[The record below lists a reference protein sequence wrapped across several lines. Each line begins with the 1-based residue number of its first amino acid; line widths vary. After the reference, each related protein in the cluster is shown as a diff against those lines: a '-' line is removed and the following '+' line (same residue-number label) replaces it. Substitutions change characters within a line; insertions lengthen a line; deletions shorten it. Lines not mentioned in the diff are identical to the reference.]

1 MTRTLTAVM
10 LLTALALPAG
20 ARAAQPDAGTLSR
33 WCSQHV
39 RSLDGQVLEP
49 NEAIEAA
56 SCLAYARG
64 VLDAQAIYTRNGGRR
79 PWCLPQGAVVLDDV
93 ARAAAKTPQNPAEAM
108 IARLEAVLTGAYPC
122 N

>member
-1 MTRTLTAVM
+1 MPRTLTAVT
-10 LLTALALPAG
+10 LLAALTLPTAAH
-20 ARAAQPDAGTLSR
+20 AAQPDAGTLAR

-64 VLDAQAIYTRNGGRR
+64 VLDAQAIYTKNGGRR

-93 ARAAAKTPQNPAEAM
+93 ARAAAQTPPSPTEPM
-108 IARLEAVLTGAYPC
+108 ITRMETLLTGAYPC